1 MGPLGSQPVQQLE
14 VAKGVLQPSTHAA
27 QQNESPVAQLQTL
40 TKSVDHVSIILLRWE
55 LDHIGMGGGAT
66 QGIKVAH
73 HKVRRDAV
81 GHQGVIATVGG
92 DDVVPRS
99 GVGAQRGGQG
109 HGPHHITDALVIG
122 HDKTFFFRE
131 HKRPGK
137 DRENS

>member
-1 MGPLGSQPVQQLE
+1 MEAGKVRELFRRA
-14 VAKGVLQPSTHAA
+14 VAAVF
-27 QQNESPVAQLQTL
+27 SPARNPWAPWV
-40 TKSVDHVSIILLRWE
+40 VR
-55 LDHIGMGGGAT
+55 MGGGAT

-131 HKRPGK
+131 HKRPGE
-137 DRENS
+137 DRENP